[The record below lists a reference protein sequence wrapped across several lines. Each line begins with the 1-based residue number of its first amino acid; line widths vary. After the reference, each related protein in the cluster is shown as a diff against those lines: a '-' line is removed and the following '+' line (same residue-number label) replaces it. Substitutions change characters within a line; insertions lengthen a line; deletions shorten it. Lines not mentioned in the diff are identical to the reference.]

1 MAFKHMKIF
10 VATSNLG
17 KLRDFQAIAAGTD
30 VELNLLPRQALDP
43 APIETGSTFEE
54 NARLKA
60 IEYSKRVPGA
70 FVLADDSGLE
80 VDALNGAP
88 GVHSARY
95 AALKDANADPHTN
108 SPDAANNTRL
118 LRELADA
125 PDNQRTARFACVL
138 ALARDGEVVTIA
150 RGAVEGKILHKLR
163 GTGGFGYDPLFLV
176 AELGITFAEIS
187 PGQKGIYSH
196 RGRAF
201 RTLLNNLP
209 R

>member
-1 MAFKHMKIF
+1 MGLNRMKIF
-10 VATSNLG
+10 VATSNSG

-30 VELNLLPRQALDP
+30 IELDLLPRERLDP
-43 APIETGSTFEE
+43 APIETGSTFQE

-60 IEYSKRVPGA
+60 IEYSKRVPGV

-80 VDALNGAP
+80 VDALQGAP

-95 AALKDANADPHTN
+95 AALKDASADPHTN
-108 SPDAANNTRL
+108 SPDVANNTRL
-118 LRELADA
+118 LRELAEV

-150 RGAVEGKILHKLR
+150 RGAVEGNILHKLR
-163 GTGGFGYDPLFLV
+163 GTGGFGYDPLFFV
-176 AELGITFAEIS
+176 PELGITFAEIS
-187 PGQKGIYSH
+187 PEQKGIYSH